1 MPKKTPPTIALRRC
15 WRTLTR
21 RGPSRAFSEAALGS
35 SRSWAFNLS
44 VYWGND
50 HLSLKK
56 KKNYFRWLPN
66 LILITTHYCETVHRG
81 REREGYSCA
90 NITQVS
96 MGLREQAAE
105 SLRKARTT

>member
-21 RGPSRAFSEAALGS
+21 RGPSRAFSEAALVS

-44 VYWGND
+44 VYWVND